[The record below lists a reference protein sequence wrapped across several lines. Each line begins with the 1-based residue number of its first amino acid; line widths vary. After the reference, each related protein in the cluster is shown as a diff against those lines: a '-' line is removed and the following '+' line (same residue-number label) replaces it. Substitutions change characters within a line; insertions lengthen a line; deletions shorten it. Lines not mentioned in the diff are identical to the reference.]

1 MTAISSPDLLI
12 AGRVEKT
19 PGVCGGNA
27 RVAGHRIPVWL
38 LVLKKKMGRSDADI
52 LADYPTLT
60 ADDLA
65 ACWAYYQKE
74 PLEIEQLI
82 WLNDTAGNVPPGTPA
97 PAAVIIAGKLLGLSD
112 VQVMEGF
119 DEPLTPADLS
129 AAWREYLSAPA
140 RVEREIAA
148 ARRAG

>member
-1 MTAISSPDLLI
+1 
-12 AGRVEKT
+12 
-19 PGVCGGNA
+19 
-27 RVAGHRIPVWL
+27 
-38 LVLKKKMGRSDADI
+38 MGQSDADI
-52 LADYPTLT
+52 LADYPMLT

-82 WLNDTAGNVPPGTPA
+82 WLNDTAGNVSPGTA
-97 PAAVIIAGKLLGLSD
+97 VPAAVIIAGKQLGLSD
-112 VQVMEGF
+112 AQIMEGF
-119 DEPLTPADLS
+119 DEPLTPAALS
-129 AAWREYLSAPA
+129 AAWREYLAAPA